1 MGTEEQALDVAHA
14 LVRGKRAA
22 CVNIIPN
29 VHSIYRWKGRVC
41 DDGEMLLIIKTRAS
55 NFEAVRETIHK
66 VNTYEL
72 PEVLG
77 YRVDWA
83 SKGFAD
89 WIEKMTLAP
98 GRRPAARRAR
108 RRRPRARSRPRE
120 RNGRL
125 DARRREVAPT
135 SATVAF
141 LSLFLGLTSGVQQ
154 VRLNVQGRVAE
165 VELKLDGETVATL
178 DSPPWVVPIDL
189 GPALLR
195 TSSWP
200 ARSTRRAANWR
211 VPASGSTCRA
221 RRPRRKSSSSATRAD
236 A

>member
-1 MGTEEQALDVAHA
+1 VGARDLIVVVTSVGTEEQALDVAHA

-83 SKGFAD
+83 SPGFAQ
-89 WIEKMTLAP
+89 WIEKMTVAPP
-98 GRRPAARRAR
+98 GRRSPSRAR
-108 RRRPRARSRPRE
+108 KRPAR
-120 RNGRL
+120 
-125 DARRREVAPT
+125 VAPRKR
-135 SATVAF
+135 
-141 LSLFLGLTSGVQQ
+141 
-154 VRLNVQGRVAE
+154 RL
-165 VELKLDGETVATL
+165 K
-178 DSPPWVVPIDL
+178 
-189 GPALLR
+189 
-195 TSSWP
+195 
-200 ARSTRRAANWR
+200 
-211 VPASGSTCRA
+211 
-221 RRPRRKSSSSATRAD
+221 KK
-236 A
+236 

>member
-1 MGTEEQALDVAHA
+1 MANRDLIVVVTSVGTEDQALDVAHA
-14 LVRGKRAA
+14 LIRGRRAA

-41 DDGEMLLIIKTRAS
+41 DDGEMLLLIKTRAS

-98 GRRPAARRAR
+98 RRMAPAGKFARKRARKKPAARAKKKT
-108 RRRPRARSRPRE
+108 RRPKA
-120 RNGRL
+120 
-125 DARRREVAPT
+125 
-135 SATVAF
+135 
-141 LSLFLGLTSGVQQ
+141 
-154 VRLNVQGRVAE
+154 
-165 VELKLDGETVATL
+165 
-178 DSPPWVVPIDL
+178 
-189 GPALLR
+189 
-195 TSSWP
+195 
-200 ARSTRRAANWR
+200 
-211 VPASGSTCRA
+211 
-221 RRPRRKSSSSATRAD
+221 
-236 A
+236 